1 MTYRLSRLTRV
12 ICAAAVALAVTAAHP
27 NLAPA
32 ADDKPVM
39 DQKALDILAGMSK
52 YIAGAKT
59 LSVRAGVF
67 YDQVRDS
74 GIKIKGVA
82 LHHIYLDRPN
92 TLQSKSHMD
101 DDSRRRAWFDGEK
114 LVVLF
119 EKPNEYMSL
128 PFKGSVDGLL
138 EELISKHMAQ
148 LPLADLLF
156 SDPAKT
162 FGESI
167 ISAEYIGEKIVSG
180 VKCHHLSFES
190 TGADWQV
197 WIEADDTPVP
207 RRYVI
212 VYVNEKG
219 EPQFAARM
227 DEWKLGDEAKPL
239 FEPKLPEGAKEIPFG
254 KPDKPE

>member
-1 MTYRLSRLTRV
+1 MTYRLSRVTRV
-12 ICAAAVALAVTAAHP
+12 IFAAGIALAMTAAQP
-27 NLAPA
+27 SLAPA
-32 ADDKPVM
+32 ADDKGVM
-39 DQKALDILAGMSK
+39 DQKALDLLAGMSK
-52 YIAGAKT
+52 YLAGAKT
-59 LSVRAGVF
+59 LSLRAGAF
-67 YDQVRDS
+67 YDQVRTS
-74 GIKIKGVA
+74 GIKIKAVA
-82 LHHIYLDRPN
+82 LHQIYLDRPN
-92 TLQSKSHMD
+92 SLQSKSHMD
-101 DDSRRRAWFDGEK
+101 DGSSRRAWFDGKK
-114 LVVLF
+114 LTVLF
-119 EKPNEYMSL
+119 GKRNEYMTL
-128 PFKGSVDGLL
+128 AFDGSVDGLI
-138 EELISKHMAQ
+138 EELISKHKAQ

-167 ISAEYIGEKIVSG
+167 ISAEYIGEKLVDG

-212 VYVNEKG
+212 VYVNEEG
-219 EPQFAARM
+219 EPQFAARL

-239 FEPKLPEGAKEIPFG
+239 FEPKLPDGAKEIPFG